1 MGPIFQAAFV
11 ALVSTLVG
19 DSIPAQ
25 VEEGGIVPHCDI
37 LSVLEM
43 LAIYSSHMFICLP
56 YIQAI
61 CSRDVR
67 TITASNLR
75 FLANVTGLDLTLAD
89 KITVKNAL
97 PIKHVPESELWRL
110 GLMDHLIQLRSE
122 LDSEE
127 SEFKRVV
134 AMLSSLCTS

>member
-1 MGPIFQAAFV
+1 MAN
-11 ALVSTLVG
+11 
-19 DSIPAQ
+19 
-25 VEEGGIVPHCDI
+25 
-37 LSVLEM
+37 
-43 LAIYSSHMFICLP
+43 
-56 YIQAI
+56 I
-61 CSRDVR
+61 CSRDAR
-67 TITASNLR
+67 TITSSNLR